1 MVMNKKEQAE
11 LDSLRFQL
19 LEAKAL
25 RYCGMSAPIK
35 LRPPDVYS
43 DYVNGWDF
51 NAYNSHIYEA
61 WTSGG
66 SHGEGH
72 RDKKTDK
79 NIYIGGSQNSRTL
92 FATKLDA
99 LVGLRL
105 AKEKEFAKALAEID
119 KQIEFELNH

>member
-25 RYCGMSAPIK
+25 RYSGISAPIK
-35 LRPPDVYS
+35 LGAPKEYT
-43 DYVNGWDF
+43 DYVNGWD
-51 NAYNSHIYEA
+51 YNSYNSRIYEA

-79 NIYIGGSQNSRTL
+79 NKYIGGSQNSCNL

-99 LVGLRL
+99 LIGLRL

-119 KQIEFELNH
+119 KQIEFERNH